1 MFYFQWRQTDQS
13 ISAMALVVFLPR
25 PKLHSIQDIY
35 VGFFIPQN
43 SPPRPVGT
51 GDPDTSLAPLSIL
64 YKPNYNPAG
73 IVDPSSTLWKGSWLQ
88 SLNLE

>member
-1 MFYFQWRQTDQS
+1 MFEYPSVSNNIMFVYRYT
-13 ISAMALVVFLPR
+13 
-25 PKLHSIQDIY
+25 PKYIDVL
-35 VGFFIPQN
+35 
-43 SPPRPVGT
+43 T
-51 GDPDTSLAPLSIL
+51 IL

>member
-1 MFYFQWRQTDQS
+1 MQWRQTDLS

-25 PKLHSIQDIY
+25 PELHSIQDIY

-51 GDPDTSLAPLSIL
+51 GDPDTSLAPLYIFINLKFYIL
-64 YKPNYNPAG
+64 CILQYKYEML
-73 IVDPSSTLWKGSWLQ
+73 DDT
-88 SLNLE
+88 

>member
-35 VGFFIPQN
+35 VGFSIPQN

-51 GDPDTSLAPLSIL
+51 GDPDTSLAPFYIF
-64 YKPNYNPAG
+64 
-73 IVDPSSTLWKGSWLQ
+73 I
-88 SLNLE
+88 NLKFYVLKYLHFAIQI